1 MASVSSVERFL
12 RSKKSESLYPDGKNL
27 KKSVSSVG
35 DKQIFP
41 CYPCVPC
48 EIKVISNSRYIKVI
62 LFCGVIVTDV
72 WIGRY

>member
-1 MASVSSVERFL
+1 MPSENKILIKIVISGWQ
-12 RSKKSESLYPDGKNL
+12 KS

-48 EIKVISNSRYIKVI
+48 EVKVISNSCFL
-62 LFCGVIVTDV
+62 LFFAGEVELCGVEEVLPNDV
-72 WIGRY
+72 